1 MKHKSVLI
9 ILFIIIFFLLL
20 LLSLSLNWIGANFGG
35 VTFDEIL
42 FHLNMPLKGTG
53 GDYVHTY
60 LTKAVLPAVGI
71 VLEILVLLFILWSF
85 LQMFPKAWDKVRTMM
100 GKLQKYKVLLGIV
113 VIVIW
118 LGAACFRAQRW
129 FGFFDFVGGI
139 MQRTNFFEEE
149 YVRPDSVKLI
159 FPVKKRNL
167 IYILVESA
175 ESSSMDRENG
185 GLMDINYI
193 PELTEI
199 ARENVSFSQ
208 SELLEGA
215 AVPPLCGWT
224 IAGMCAETAGLPLK
238 LYATNTFRANNAM
251 DDFASFLPGAVT
263 LGDILKAEGYH
274 NVFMCGSDAEF
285 GGRLNFVTQH
295 GNYEIFDYIR
305 AQGESRLPYD
315 RYYVWWGFEDQRL
328 FEWAKEELIILSQ
341 EDQPFNFTVLTVD
354 THSQDG
360 WVCDLCKNETS
371 SQYGNVW
378 RCASRQ
384 ISAFVEWIQK
394 QSFYENTTV
403 IIAGDHCSMDMDF
416 YGDYDYERNYGEST
430 RKVYNVFL
438 NSATQPIQKKN
449 RLFTTL
455 DFFPSTLAALGVQIQ
470 GEHLGLGV
478 NLFSSEQTLAE
489 KYGYEYMFGEM
500 RKTSI
505 FYDKEL
511 LYPKKG

>member
-1 MKHKSVLI
+1 MKRKRPVLTV
-9 ILFIIIFFLLL
+9 LFFIAIFILL

-53 GDYVHTY
+53 EDYIHTY
-60 LTKAVLPAVGI
+60 ITKALIPAAGI
-71 VLEILVLLFILWSF
+71 TVEILLAIFLIRTF
-85 LQMFPKAWDKVRTMM
+85 LQLFPKAWGKVKA
-100 GKLQKYKVLLGIV
+100 GLAKVQKYRVWAGIA

-118 LGAACFRAQRW
+118 FGAACFRAQNW
-129 FGFFDFVGGI
+129 FGMFDFLIGI

-149 YVRPDSVKLI
+149 YVRPDSVTLT
-159 FPVKKRNL
+159 FPQEKRNL

-175 ESSSMDRENG
+175 ESSSMDKASG
-185 GLMDINYI
+185 GLMNQNYI

-199 ARENVSFSQ
+199 AKENISFSQ
-208 SELLEGA
+208 SDLLEGA

-251 DDFASFLPGAVT
+251 DEFAAFLPGAVT
-263 LGDILKAEGYH
+263 LGDILKEQGYH

-295 GNYEIFDYIR
+295 GDYEIFDYYR
-305 AQGESRLPYD
+305 AMKEGRIPYG
-315 RYYVWWGFEDQRL
+315 YYVWWGFEDQKL
-328 FEWAKEELIILSQ
+328 FEWAKEELTTLSQ

-360 WVCDLCKNETS
+360 WVCDLCRNDTGE
-371 SQYGNVW
+371 QYGNVW

-384 ISAFVEWIQK
+384 ISAFVSWIQE
-394 QSFYENTTV
+394 QDFYENTTV
-403 IIAGDHCSMDMDF
+403 IIAGDHCSMDKDF
-416 YGDYDYERNYGEST
+416 YGDYTYERNYGEST
-430 RKVYNVFL
+430 RKVYNAFL
-438 NSATQPIQKKN
+438 NSAVEPEKMKN

-455 DFFPSTLAALGVQIQ
+455 DLFPSTLAAMGVKID
-470 GEHLGLGV
+470 GEQLGLGV
-478 NLFSSEQTLAE
+478 NLFSDKETLAE
-489 KYGYEYMFGEM
+489 KYGYEYMFEEM
-500 RKTSI
+500 RKTSV
-505 FYDKEL
+505 FYDREL
-511 LYPKKG
+511 LYPKE